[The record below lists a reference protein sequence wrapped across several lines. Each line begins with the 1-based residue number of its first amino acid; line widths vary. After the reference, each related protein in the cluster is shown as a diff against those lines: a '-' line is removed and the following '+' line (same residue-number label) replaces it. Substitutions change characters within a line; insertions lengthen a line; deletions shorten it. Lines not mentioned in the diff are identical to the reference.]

1 MFKEDATMQIALA
14 SSGGRA
20 FMTTPLA
27 CSRSGG
33 WISRLK
39 ITYEDGTVRS
49 NQRYAMREVRS
60 FRSPPTALMPNDRT
74 RAGLEQVAKRR
85 WSR

>member
-1 MFKEDATMQIALA
+1 MQIALA
-14 SSGGRA
+14 SAGGRA

-27 CSRSGG
+27 RPRSRG

-39 ITYEDGTVRS
+39 ITYEDGTVRNG
-49 NQRYAMREVRS
+49 NQRCAMREVRS